1 MMGQLILLLG
11 QLDRLEEALRRS
23 SLGAHYEIQAVSDLR
38 QPEVVS
44 LVSRAALVVLHETA
58 VPRDHPQTCR
68 HLRRRTSRPL
78 VIALG
83 QAEEAEVVAVLAAGA
98 DDCVREP
105 ISTSEMIARLRAGLR
120 RDQEYAAV
128 AIAAPYCLGD
138 LSLDPARHEVRVREE
153 QVVLT
158 PREFDL
164 LQCLCE
170 AAGRAVSREELQRRV
185 WAIAKEA
192 NTRTLDVHIGR
203 LRQKIEEDPASPK
216 LIVTIQGVGYK
227 LVS

>member
-11 QLDRLEEALRRS
+11 KLDELEAALRHS
-23 SLGAHYEIQAVSDLR
+23 TLATHCQIQAVSDLR

-44 LVSRAALVVLHETA
+44 LIDQATLIVLHQTA
-58 VPRDHPQTCR
+58 VPRDLPQTCH

-78 VIALG
+78 IVAFD
-83 QAEEAEVVAVLAAGA
+83 QAEETDVVAVLAAGA
-98 DDCVREP
+98 DDCVGAP
-105 ISTSEMIARLRAGLR
+105 ISPNEMIARLRAALR
-120 RDQEYAAV
+120 RDQEYAA
-128 AIAAPYCLGD
+128 IAVTGPYCFGD
-138 LSLDPARHEVRVREE
+138 LCLDPARHEVQVRDE

-185 WAIAKEA
+185 WGLAEQA

-203 LRQKIEEDPASPK
+203 LRQKIEEDPASP
-216 LIVTIQGVGYK
+216 
-227 LVS
+227 

>member
-11 QLDRLEEALRRS
+11 KLDELEAALRHS
-23 SLGAHYEIQAVSDLR
+23 TLSTHCQIQAVSDLR

-44 LVSRAALVVLHETA
+44 LVAQAALIVLHQTA
-58 VPRDHPQTCR
+58 VPRDLPQTCR
-68 HLRRRTSRPL
+68 HLRRRTSRP
-78 VIALG
+78 VVVVFDE
-83 QAEEAEVVAVLAAGA
+83 AEEADVVAVLTAGA

-105 ISTSEMIARLRAGLR
+105 ISTGELTARLRAALR

-128 AIAAPYCLGD
+128 AIEAPYAFGD
-138 LSLDPARHEVRVREE
+138 LSLDAARHEVWVRDE

-170 AAGRAVSREELQRRV
+170 AAGRALSRDVLQRRV
-185 WAIAKEA
+185 WGLAEQA

-216 LIVTIQGVGYK
+216 LILTIQGVGYK
-227 LVS
+227 LAA